1 MIITPFLQWLAFGIF
16 SLIAIAGAVGM
27 TTTMSMFRSGILL
40 VAGFF
45 GVSGLFIL
53 LSADLL
59 SFLLVMMYIGGML
72 IMILFMVLFS
82 EDPGGDMMSKM
93 PGLSFMEKLFS
104 IGIGSKME
112 NGKKKME
119 TSGHAMPAINHMAH
133 NHAINGQVRETEKR
147 AAIYTCPMHPEFTKH
162 EPGQCPLCSM
172 SLIPKQ
178 TESHTEHTIGDINH
192 ENHTDPGM
200 KMDAMTMTTPI
211 KRVAVFLSA
220 GIALV
225 FVILLWV
232 NLPWKLSFATPNP
245 NSAEMIGFLLLGKY
259 MIVFEGAGLLILVTA
274 FSSVW
279 IARSD
284 YQFTDK
290 QMQEQAAIDT
300 PPRPITGELLR
311 TAPVAVANMDKNV
324 PTSKAAHEHHTMK
337 MGGDI

>member
-1 MIITPFLQWLAFGIF
+1 MIITPFFQWLAFGIF
-16 SLIAIAGAVGM
+16 SLIAVAGAVGM

-82 EDPGGDMMSKM
+82 EDPGGEMMSKM
-93 PGLSFMEKLFS
+93 PELSFMEKLFS
-104 IGIGSKME
+104 MGIGSKRGNEKESME
-112 NGKKKME
+112 AP
-119 TSGHAMPAINHMAH
+119 GHVMPAMNHMTH
-133 NHAINGQVRETEKR
+133 NHAN
-147 AAIYTCPMHPEFTKH
+147 M
-162 EPGQCPLCSM
+162 
-172 SLIPKQ
+172 
-178 TESHTEHTIGDINH
+178 GDVNP

-211 KRVAVFLSA
+211 KRLAVFLSA

-232 NLPWKLSFATPNP
+232 NLPWKLSSATPDP
-245 NSAEMIGFLLLGKY
+245 NSAEMIGLLLLGKY

-274 FSSVW
+274 FSSVL
-279 IARSD
+279 IANSS

-290 QMQEQAAIDT
+290 QMQEQAALDM
-300 PPRPITGELLR
+300 PPHPITGELLMI
-311 TAPVAVANMDKNV
+311 APVAAANMDKDEPV
-324 PTSKAAHEHHTMK
+324 SKAAHEHHAMK
-337 MGGDI
+337 RGGDI